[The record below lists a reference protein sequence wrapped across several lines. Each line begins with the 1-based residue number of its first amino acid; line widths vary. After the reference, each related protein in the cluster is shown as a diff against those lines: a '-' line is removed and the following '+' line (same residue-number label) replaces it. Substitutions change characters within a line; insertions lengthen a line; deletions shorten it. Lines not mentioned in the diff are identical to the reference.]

1 MKLVDEV
8 ELEKG
13 EDAPMSMAG
22 HPDVC
27 ISVHA
32 RENILNLIYRA
43 LQYSRVLTA
52 LRRSCRKARTTI

>member
-1 MKLVDEV
+1 MQRLYTVNGTLTMKLVDEV

-32 RENILNLIYRA
+32 RETILNLI
-43 LQYSRVLTA
+43 
-52 LRRSCRKARTTI
+52 